1 MKRGRQS
8 AELRDARRAKMLSV
22 IRERQ
27 KIKVEEL
34 ANLFDVSLMTV
45 RRDLQALEDKGLI
58 GRFYGG
64 ALLGPHAPAVSEKD
78 DVELYRRLIG
88 CYASSLVSSGDQLFI
103 NGSSTAL
110 GLLDFVEGKTVRVF
124 TNNGLAVNRQFPVGV
139 EITLSGGV
147 LRGDGHIMT
156 GDCTMRNLLMMKA
169 EKAFIGCT
177 GISPDGEILCGI
189 PSELGINET
198 MIAHAEMYYILADH
212 TKIGKAGTYAS
223 FSLEKAGV
231 IITDE
236 KAPEDVVVQLK
247 NIGMRVIQVKK
258 GDFPAA
264 AVGMDETDGESR

>member
-8 AELRDARRAKMLSV
+8 VDMRDARRAKMLSM

-27 KIKVEEL
+27 KIRVEEL
-34 ANLFDVSLMTV
+34 ASCFDVSLMTV

-58 GRFYGG
+58 GRVYGG
-64 ALLGPHAPAVSEKD
+64 AVLGPRAPAVSEKD

-88 CYASSLVSSGDQLFI
+88 RYAASLVSDGDQLFI
-103 NGSSTAL
+103 NGSCTAL
-110 GLLDFVEGKTVRVF
+110 DLLNYIEGKTVHVF
-124 TNNGLAVNRQFPVGV
+124 TNNGLAVNRQFPAGV

-156 GDCTMRNLLMMKA
+156 GDCTMRNLLMMNA
-169 EKAFIGCT
+169 GKAFIGCT

-198 MIAHAEMYYILADH
+198 MIAHANVYYILADH

-223 FSLEKAGV
+223 CSLEKPGT

-236 KAPEDVVVQLK
+236 NAPSDGVAQLH
-247 NIGMRVIQVKK
+247 NIGMTVIQVKRS
-258 GDFPAA
+258 DFPEISDAEA
-264 AVGMDETDGESR
+264 SG

>member
-8 AELRDARRAKMLSV
+8 VEIRDARRAKMLSM

-27 KIKVEEL
+27 KIRVEEL
-34 ANLFDVSLMTV
+34 ASHFDVSLMTV

-64 ALLGPHAPAVSEKD
+64 AVPGPHIPAASEQE
-78 DVELYRRLIG
+78 DVGSYRRLIG
-88 CYASSLVSSGDQLFI
+88 RYAASLVSEGDRLFI

-110 GLLDFVEGKTVRVF
+110 DLLDFIEGKTVHVF
-124 TNNGLAVNRQFPVGV
+124 TNNGLAVRHQFPAGV
-139 EITLSGGV
+139 EVTLSGGT
-147 LRGDGHIMT
+147 LRGGGHIMT
-156 GDCTMRNLLMMKA
+156 GDCAVRNLLMMNA
-169 EKAFIGCT
+169 EKAFLGCT

-198 MIAHAEMYYILADH
+198 MIAHAEAYYILADH

-223 FSLEKAGV
+223 FSLEKPGV

-236 KAPEDVVVQLK
+236 LAPAEVVTRLENVGMSVVQVRWW
-247 NIGMRVIQVKK
+247 N
-258 GDFPAA
+258 
-264 AVGMDETDGESR
+264 GEEP

>member
-8 AELRDARRAKMLSV
+8 AEARDARRAKILSM

-34 ANLFDVSLMTV
+34 ASCFNVSLMTI

-64 ALLGPHAPAVSEKD
+64 AGLGPHAPSPAERD
-78 DVELYRRLIG
+78 DVAAYRRLIG
-88 CYASSLVSSGDQLFI
+88 RYAASLVSDGDRLFI
-103 NGSSTAL
+103 NGSGTAL
-110 GLLDFVEGKTVRVF
+110 GLLEYLAGKTVHVF
-124 TNNGLAVNRQFPVGV
+124 TNNGLAVDRQFPAGV

-198 MIAHAEMYYILADH
+198 MISHADAYYILADH
-212 TKIGKAGTYAS
+212 TKIGKASTYAS
-223 FSLEKAGV
+223 CSLEKPGV

-236 KAPEDVVVQLK
+236 RAPANVVTQLR
-247 NIGMRVIQVKK
+247 NIGMTVIQVKK
-258 GDFPAA
+258 GDFP
-264 AVGMDETDGESR
+264 GDGEIAG